1 MKCSLAVRWYLS
13 PVNSVGVEGGDPRFW
28 KDVYISL
35 KKASRR
41 VAQRYNQGLKVHN
54 FRVGDTVI
62 YRLTLISSKA
72 RDRSAKIM
80 LRLSK
85 PCTMAEEIRPNLVLL
100 VDPNTGIVVRR
111 ANISQLKRCV
121 I

>member
-13 PVNSVGVEGGDPRFW
+13 PVNSVGVKGGDPRFW

-35 KKASRR
+35 KKANRQ